1 MNKKSGLEKSG
12 TNPIAKLTRTI
23 GAGDIRGIKITSYIL
38 FFCYFL
44 IFIAIIWLIIKY
56 PPKILP

>member
-1 MNKKSGLEKSG
+1 MKKKSGPDKYY

-23 GAGDIRGIKITSYIL
+23 GAGKIRGIKITSYIL
-38 FFCYFL
+38 FFCCL
-44 IFIAIIWLIIKY
+44 LLFIVIIGLIIKY